1 MTPRPRL
8 VVVGSCNI
16 DLVATGPR
24 LPGPGETVIC
34 DELITVPGGKGS
46 NQAIAAA
53 RAGADCRLLAAV
65 GAGEHGDLILSTLAA
80 AGVECGQVRRAAG
93 PSGTALIMVG
103 AGGENLI
110 AVVPGANS
118 SLVDLTAEERATIEG
133 AALVL
138 LQLEIPIATVTE
150 AALIARRGG
159 ARVVLNVAPPTP
171 VPSALMGAVDVLVAN
186 EHEAAIAAGGTER
199 GAEESARLLL
209 SEVPAAVITL
219 GSEGAVYLDRSGELV
234 RVPAPAVRAIDTT
247 AAGDTF
253 TGFLAVALA
262 EQRPI
267 RDALQRAC
275 AAASISVERAG
286 ASASIPTR
294 MEMEAR
300 LQSVYSPR

>member
-1 MTPRPRL
+1 VRPRPRL

-24 LPGPGETVIC
+24 LPGPGETVLC
-34 DELITVPGGKGS
+34 GELITVPGGKGS

-53 RAGADCRLLAAV
+53 RAGAACRLLAAV

-80 AGVECGQVRRAAG
+80 AGVDCRQVRRVAG

-138 LQLEIPIATVTE
+138 LQLEIPITTVTE
-150 AALIARRGG
+150 AAVIARRGG
-159 ARVVLNVAPPTP
+159 ATVVLNVAPPARL
-171 VPSALMGAVDVLVAN
+171 PSALMTAVDVLVAN
-186 EHEAAIAAGGTER
+186 EHEAAVVAGSER

-219 GSEGAVYLDRSGELV
+219 GPAGAVYLDRSGEPV
-234 RVPAPAVRAIDTT
+234 RVPAPAVSAIDTT

-253 TGFLAVALA
+253 VGFLAVALA

-275 AAASISVERAG
+275 AAASISVERLG
-286 ASASIPTR
+286 ASASIPTS

-300 LQSVYSPR
+300 LQSVYSP

>member
-1 MTPRPRL
+1 MRPRARV

-24 LPGPGETVIC
+24 LPGPGETVLC

-53 RAGADCRLLAAV
+53 RAGAECRLVAAV
-65 GAGEHGDLILSTLAA
+65 GAGEHGDLILSTLGA
-80 AGVECGQVRRAAG
+80 AGVDCRQVRRVAG
-93 PSGTALIMVG
+93 PSGTALIMVA

-118 SLVDLTAEERATIEG
+118 SLVDLTAEERATIER

-138 LQLEIPIATVTE
+138 LQLEIPITTVTE
-150 AALIARRGG
+150 AAFIARRGG
-159 ARVVLNVAPPTP
+159 ATVVLNVAPPARLP
-171 VPSALMGAVDVLVAN
+171 PALLTAVDVLVAN
-186 EHEAAIAAGGTER
+186 EHEAAVVVGSEH

-219 GSEGAVYLDRSGELV
+219 GPAGAVYLDRSGEPV
-234 RVPAPAVRAIDTT
+234 RVPAPAVSAIDTT

-253 TGFLAVALA
+253 VGFLAVALA
-262 EQRPI
+262 ERRPI

-275 AAASISVERAG
+275 SAASLSVERLG

-300 LQSVYSPR
+300 LQGVYSA

>member
-16 DLVATGPR
+16 DLVATGRR

-34 DELITVPGGKGS
+34 DKLITVPGGKGS

-93 PSGTALIMVG
+93 PSGTALIMIG

-159 ARVVLNVAPPTP
+159 ATVVLNVAPPAP
-171 VPSALMGAVDVLVAN
+171 VPTALMGAVDVLVAN
-186 EHEAAIAAGGTER
+186 EHEAAIVAGSER

-219 GSEGAVYLDRSGELV
+219 GSAGAVYLDRSDEPV
-234 RVPAPAVRAIDTT
+234 RVPAPAVSAVDTT

-253 TGFLAVALA
+253 AGFLAVALA

-300 LQSVYSPR
+300 LQSVYSR